1 MKGLNRISVSQMV
14 CGVGTPLT
22 VDVRFYAMNAEG
34 ESAEHLATNAGN
46 ALLVIERTTWIG
58 QDPIT
63 SVQAVTAPGYQL
75 SALN

>member
-1 MKGLNRISVSQMV
+1 VVSNK
-14 CGVGTPLT
+14 PYSR